1 MGQQMNKSCTSTKW
15 ANRGTVYNTCK
26 IITLGRVSRMTNE
39 MRVRRAKSAKI
50 GKTLTAFLIPGAD
63 GDTVTEARQIVVQ

>member
-1 MGQQMNKSCTSTKW
+1 
-15 ANRGTVYNTCK
+15 
-26 IITLGRVSRMTNE
+26 MTNE

>member
-1 MGQQMNKSCTSTKW
+1 
-15 ANRGTVYNTCK
+15 
-26 IITLGRVSRMTNE
+26 

-63 GDTVTEARQIVVQ
+63 GDTVTVARQIVVQSLYAESISWFNSKTLYPLKY

>member
-1 MGQQMNKSCTSTKW
+1 
-15 ANRGTVYNTCK
+15 
-26 IITLGRVSRMTNE
+26 MTNE

-63 GDTVTEARQIVVQ
+63 GDTVTVARQIMVQ

>member
-1 MGQQMNKSCTSTKW
+1 
-15 ANRGTVYNTCK
+15 
-26 IITLGRVSRMTNE
+26 MTNE

-63 GDTVTEARQIVVQ
+63 GDTVTVARQIVVQMTQCIAMGGEGFKLFFMPKSITF